1 MNITE
6 KDLHNYR
13 PIPFYFIT
21 TTDKNELTYEKF
33 YESLSDMKQKGFGGV
48 IPFNRPPHGFT
59 QEQYFSEFWFETIGN
74 ILRACRD
81 LGLRVWLQDDFVAP
95 SGNIGGKLKEW
106 APHLVPYKLVLKD
119 GKVEV
124 EEVPWGFP
132 AFENPESALLF
143 QKYVYEEYKKRFG
156 EYFGTTI
163 IGMFS
168 DADSR
173 RVNSEVY
180 STNSPMKDY
189 FPWTQTF
196 AQTFKQDYGYDIT
209 PYLESIIKREPSKQ
223 AHDYWEHNGKL
234 YHGWFASNYEWCKKN
249 GLEYTFH
256 TSDCAPARI
265 ETSYFNSAFAEGKA
279 IDAGIHSDYPG
290 TDHECL
296 DLNGGRIFLKDK
308 RQFRSFTFG
317 EENPK
322 ERVDNFLDVYADIRA
337 KMAQSSYYL
346 NDKKG
351 CFCEMFAASNW
362 DAPYKELRNIASW
375 QIMQGITFIVIH
387 AYHYKL
393 HGVSKGFAPPSFCTK
408 SHLDFDLKSFN
419 DSLATDAFLASR
431 GKLKVDFAILDPTDH
446 IWQGIDDAWCE
457 LDLAKKLNHFP
468 QGYVI
473 SDFKGLEKKA
483 GQLKA
488 VINPG
493 LTLSED
499 ERSKIKALGLD
510 ILEAEDITT
519 PDEIE
524 KKYPTGIKWQGDGDV
539 MFMRRVLDDKKEL
552 LMVANIESDNTLTGT
567 LTFDGKNYEVEL
579 ANGEIAYF
587 GNEFE
592 SYRSPAKCT
601 KKLYLPKEYDV
612 LFEKKNILNLRRW
625 EDENSR
631 AFCLLTP
638 ECKEDY
644 MVKLGWFPPSRIAL
658 NEAPNDKPLFHFD
671 ATENLCGL
679 ELLLSKRFLAE
690 NPTPVFVDGKEI
702 AKSGITYIL
711 DDEYSV
717 FSFDADI
724 GKHTVMLN
732 LTSPVTISDGIY
744 LRGDFDADISI
755 SGKDKYRASSTT
767 YLTEHATFTLSKRSK
782 TLFAGKSFTSQGQ
795 PHYSGQVDYT
805 ATIDVPCGF
814 ENAAIVFDNLKS
826 AAKVYVDGEYQGSVI
841 RPPYRLDLNM
851 SCGKHTITIKTANT
865 LGNMLDGVRLP
876 SGLVSVPY
884 LEVRD

>member
-1 MNITE
+1 MNFTE

-21 TTDKNELTYEKF
+21 TTDPEELTYEKF
-33 YESLSDMKQKGFGGV
+33 YQSLSDMKSKGFGGV
-48 IPFNRPPHGFT
+48 IPFNRPPHGFSK
-59 QEQYFSEFWFETIGN
+59 EQYFTEFWFETIGN

-106 APHLVPYKLVLKD
+106 APHLVPYKLVLRD
-119 GKVEV
+119 GKVQV

-143 QKYVYEEYKKRFG
+143 QKYVYEEYKKRFS

-196 AQTFKQDYGYDIT
+196 AETFKKDYGYDIT

-234 YHGWFASNYEWCKKN
+234 YFGWFASNYEWCKKN

-279 IDAGIHSDYPG
+279 IDAGMNCDYPG

-296 DLNGGRIFLKDK
+296 DLNGGRIFLKDR
-308 RQFRSFTFG
+308 RQFRSYTFG
-317 EENPK
+317 EHNPS
-322 ERVDNFLDVYADIRA
+322 ERVGNFLDVYADIRA

-351 CFCEMFAASNW
+351 CFCEMFAASGW
-362 DAPYKELRNIASW
+362 DADYKNLRNIASW

-393 HGVSKGFAPPSFCTK
+393 HGISKGFAPPSFCPR

-419 DSLATDAFLASR
+419 DSLARDAYIASR
-431 GKLKVDFAILDPTDH
+431 GKLCVDFALLDPTDS
-446 IWQGIDDAWCE
+446 IWEGKDDAWTE

-468 QGYVI
+468 QGYII
-473 SDFKGLEKKA
+473 SDFKGLQKKA

-493 LTLSED
+493 LTLSDE
-499 ERSKIKALGLD
+499 ERSKINALGLD
-510 ILEAEDITT
+510 ILEANDITT
-519 PDEIE
+519 PEQIE
-524 KKYPTGIKWQGDGDV
+524 AKYPTGISWQGNKDV
-539 MFMRRVLDDKKEL
+539 MFMRRTLDNGKEL
-552 LMVANIESDNTLTGT
+552 LMISNIESDDTLTGT
-567 LTFDGKNYEVEL
+567 LTFDGKEYQVEL

-587 GNEFE
+587 GTEFE
-592 SYRSPAKCT
+592 SYRSPAKSVR
-601 KKLYLPKEYDV
+601 KLYLPKIYNAE
-612 LFEKKNILNLRRW
+612 FEKKNILTLKRW
-625 EDENSR
+625 EDQSGR
-631 AFCLLTP
+631 AFCLLSP
-638 ECKEDY
+638 EHKEDY
-644 MVKLGWFPPSRIAL
+644 MVKLGWFPPSRTAL
-658 NEAPNDKPLFHFD
+658 NEAPNDKPLFRFT
-671 ATENLCGL
+671 ANNTLTGL
-679 ELLLSKRFLAE
+679 EILISKRFLEE
-690 NPTPVFVDGKEI
+690 NPTPVFIDGKQVENCY
-702 AKSGITYIL
+702 TDLIL

-717 FSFDADI
+717 FRFDVQTGHHD
-724 GKHTVMLN
+724 VMLN
-732 LTSPVTISDGIY
+732 LTNPVTVGDNIY
-744 LRGDFDADISI
+744 LRGDFDAEIEI
-755 SGKDKYRASSTT
+755 SGKDKYRASSST
-767 YLTEHATFTLSKRSK
+767 YLTEFAAFTLSKRST
-782 TLFAGKSFTSQGQ
+782 TLVAGKSYTSQGQ
-795 PHYSGQVDYT
+795 PHYSGIVNYISE
-805 ATIDVPCGF
+805 IDIPQEF
-814 ENAAIVFDNLKS
+814 ENATLVFDTLKS
-826 AAKVYVDGEYQGSVI
+826 AAKVYIDGEYLGSVI
-841 RPPYRLDLNM
+841 RPPYRLDL
-851 SCGKHTITIKTANT
+851 SVLQGKHEIRIETCNT
-865 LGNMLDGVRLP
+865 LGNMLNGLRLP